1 MSLFFITFFTLYG
14 LLHLYAFLKA
24 KAALSLNAQQSI
36 LIVLLMAVM
45 TFAPAIIRYLEGFGF
60 EFLARTM
67 SYIGY
72 LWMGVLILFFSLA
85 VCIDLYRLVIYLGNF
100 MAGRDMSP
108 LYPSVKVSFFLPLLF
123 AAAAAGYGFFE
134 AQNIRLE
141 HITVKTSA
149 IPKDAS
155 RFRIVQISDVHLGL
169 IVREGRLKK
178 ILERVQE
185 ADPDLLV
192 CTGDLVD
199 GQINNLEGLA
209 ERFQGIEPRY
219 GKFAITGNHEYYAGL
234 HQSLDFIKKAGFTI
248 LRGRSV
254 DVSGIITLAGVDD
267 QTGRQFNSYMGNT
280 EQEVLSGLDREKFTL
295 LLKHRPLVDENS
307 LGMFDLQLSGHTHK
321 GQIFPFSL
329 VTKLYFPKHAGYM
342 GLPDGAHLYVS
353 RGSGTWGP
361 PIRFFSPPEVTVIDL
376 VRERSN

>member
-1 MSLFFITFFTLYG
+1 LSLFFIIFFTLYG

-36 LIVLLMAVM
+36 LIILFMALM
-45 TFAPAIIRYLEGFGF
+45 TFAPAIIRYLESFGL

-85 VCIDLYRLVIYLGNF
+85 VCIDIYRLVIYLGNF
-100 MAGRDMSP
+100 MASRDMSA
-108 LYPSVKVSFFLPLLF
+108 LYPSVKVSFFIPILF
-123 AAAAAGYGFFE
+123 ALTAAGYGFFE

-141 HITVKTSA
+141 NITVKTSG
-149 IPKDAS
+149 IPEEIS

-169 IVREGRLKK
+169 LVRESRLKK
-178 ILERVQE
+178 ILAKVQE
-185 ADPDLLV
+185 ANPDLLV

-209 ERFQGIEPRY
+209 EMLQSIQPGY

-234 HQSLDFIKKAGFTI
+234 HQSLAFIKKAGFTI
-248 LRGRSV
+248 LRGQSV

-267 QTGRQFNSYMGNT
+267 QTGRQFNSYKGNT
-280 EQEVLSGLDREKFTL
+280 EQEVLSGLDREKFTI
-295 LLKHRPLVDENS
+295 LLKHRPLIDKDS
-307 LGMFDLQLSGHTHK
+307 LGLFDLQLSGHTHK
-321 GQIFPFSL
+321 GQIFAFNL
-329 VTKLYFPKHAGYM
+329 VTKLYFPRHAGYVS
-342 GLPDGAHLYVS
+342 LPNSSHLYIS

-376 VRERSN
+376 VREET

>member
-1 MSLFFITFFTLYG
+1 LSLFFIIFFTLYG

-36 LIVLLMAVM
+36 LIILFMALM
-45 TFAPAIIRYLEGFGF
+45 TFAPAIIRYLESFGL

-85 VCIDLYRLVIYLGNF
+85 VCIDIYRLVIYLSNF
-100 MAGRDMSP
+100 MASRDMSA
-108 LYPSVKVSFFLPLLF
+108 LYPSVKVSFFISLLF
-123 AAAAAGYGFFE
+123 ALMAAGYGFFE

-141 HITVKTSA
+141 NITVKTSG
-149 IPKDAS
+149 IPEEIS

-169 IVREGRLKK
+169 LVRESRLKK
-178 ILERVQE
+178 ILAKVQE
-185 ADPDLLV
+185 ANPDLLV

-209 ERFQGIEPRY
+209 EMLQSIQPGY

-234 HQSLDFIKKAGFTI
+234 HQSLAFIKKAGFTI
-248 LRGRSV
+248 LRGQSV

-280 EQEVLSGLDREKFTL
+280 EQEVLSGLDREKFTI
-295 LLKHRPLVDENS
+295 LLKHRPLIDKDA
-307 LGMFDLQLSGHTHK
+307 LGLFDLQLSGHTHK
-321 GQIFPFSL
+321 GQIFAFNL
-329 VTKLYFPKHAGYM
+329 VTKLYFPRHAGYVS
-342 GLPDGAHLYVS
+342 LPNSSHLYIS

-376 VRERSN
+376 VREET